1 MKYNFDV
8 IVATRRIGAK
18 RSAQAADAKRI
29 GNRLR
34 EEATKMSAQTTTA
47 CGMAATG
54 ALAPS
59 DKDVLLRRAAFASFI
74 GTFVEWF
81 DYAVYGFLATV
92 IAVVFF
98 PATDARSGLIA
109 AYAIFA
115 LSFIVRPVG
124 GIIWGH
130 FGDKIGRKTTL
141 SLSIFIM
148 SAATFVIAFLPG
160 YETVG
165 LLAPVLLLLTRLV
178 QGFAASGEYAGA
190 ASFLA
195 EYAPDEKRGLFTCLV
210 PAGEAA
216 GLLAAS
222 LFVAVLYSVLT
233 EAQLHSWGWRVP
245 FLLALPLGFVGV
257 FIRRRLDETPHF
269 KALEEDQHVP
279 AAPIR
284 ELFANHLPQVLI
296 AFGGTLLNAV
306 GFYLILIYM
315 PTYLATEL
323 GVDKQATFLGSTL
336 ALAAYLGSIFLM
348 GRLSDRFGRRVMLMA
363 CSGLFVICA
372 MPLFYLLAS
381 VGYDGMLS
389 MGYFAILLI
398 WALFGVLLSMNGGT
412 LPTFLC
418 ELFPTRVRFSGF
430 AFSFN
435 SANALFGGTA
445 PLIAVWV
452 GGLTSSTLA
461 PAWFLTAAAIM
472 TFLSIMLSG
481 AGRAG
486 SKLQD

>member
-1 MKYNFDV
+1 
-8 IVATRRIGAK
+8 
-18 RSAQAADAKRI
+18 
-29 GNRLR
+29 
-34 EEATKMSAQTTTA
+34 MSAQTISADGIIATPEVTA
-47 CGMAATG
+47 N
-54 ALAPS
+54 
-59 DKDVLLRRAAFASFI
+59 KDVLLRRAAFASFI

-98 PATDARSGLIA
+98 PATDARSGLLA

-115 LSFIVRPVG
+115 LSFIVRPIG

-148 SAATFVIAFLPG
+148 SIATFVIAFLPT
-160 YETVG
+160 YEAVG
-165 LLAPVLLLLTRLV
+165 LLAPALLLLTRLV

-195 EYAPDEKRGLFTCLV
+195 EYAPDKKRGFFTCLV

-222 LFVAVLYSVLT
+222 LFVAVLYAVLT
-233 EAQLHSWGWRVP
+233 EAQLHSWGWRIP

-257 FIRRRLDETPHF
+257 FIRRQLDETPHF
-269 KALEEDQHVP
+269 KALEDDHHVP

-284 ELFANHLPQVLI
+284 ELLSNHMPQVLI

-323 GVDKQATFLGSTL
+323 GVDKQAAFIGSTV
-336 ALAAYLGSIFLM
+336 ALLAYLGSIFLM
-348 GRLSDRFGRRVMLMA
+348 GRLSDRFGRRTMLMA
-363 CSGLFVICA
+363 CSGLFAICA
-372 MPLFYLLAS
+372 IPMFYVLGTFEYNGMAS
-381 VGYDGMLS
+381 ASYIG
-389 MGYFAILLI
+389 ILVV

-430 AFSFN
+430 ALSFN

-445 PLIAVWV
+445 PLVAAWV
-452 GGLTSSTLA
+452 GGIVSSTLA
-461 PAWFLTAAAIM
+461 PAWFLTGAAIA
-472 TFLSIMLSG
+472 TFLSIMLS
-481 AGRAG
+481 RAG
-486 SKLQD
+486 HAGAKLED